1 MMFYDN
7 KCYKEL
13 ADRLCVKYAL
23 RDSQVKAMLSSEDAK
38 ACLDYCNRMKT
49 AMKDRLKPVTEVE
62 GEIKLV
68 SSKIINFFRVENV
81 IFQGK
86 NGECIPINVY
96 SPLDDSK
103 KYPAVVVSVG
113 HWREGKRL
121 EVNQRLCQHLCA
133 EGMVVAIYDPMYQ
146 GERNPY
152 TDQMLE
158 RMFPGVSED
167 IQMVNLHMQSGNA
180 CYLLGDNLGEFFLWD
195 SMRVVDYLLTRNDV
209 DPERIAATGQ
219 SGGGTQ
225 SVYLAACDDRVTC
238 YSPIQSITKERLTI
252 TGSGIGDCEQ
262 SMMGISEDDGFDY
275 PDMLWGAYP
284 AQCMINAARKD
295 FFGIEGVYEVN
306 DELATLYN
314 LLGKNR
320 FHTRYSNGEHWL
332 DEEARNIEC
341 DFLCN
346 ALLGRDSEKDESDFV
361 LLSEDELKCF
371 TDCETRVSQKFA
383 LRNRLD
389 NIKLLRPKDDS
400 KARSELI
407 KLIEK
412 SRESRGNCETH
423 FATRDSNKLIVVLT
437 GRSLW
442 DKFSKNVDDT
452 LFVMPMGAEE
462 GIEKQRNKIA
472 GYDVVTG
479 IFNEAVVLGEGYASS
494 IAAQVIDAVEKAES
508 ERKHSHITLVAEGA
522 MTTAALLVGAVTR
535 INKTV
540 LIDPIQSLESLFT
553 DEMHNISEAAMEPGL
568 MKIAD
573 IPELK
578 KLNMS
583 VEYTT
588 VQNSILV

>member
-442 DKFSKNVDDT
+442 DKFSNNVDDT

>member
-320 FHTRYSNGEHWL
+320 FHTRYSNGEHM
-332 DEEARNIEC
+332 
-341 DFLCN
+341 FY
-346 ALLGRDSEKDESDFV
+346 
-361 LLSEDELKCF
+361 
-371 TDCETRVSQKFA
+371 
-383 LRNRLD
+383 
-389 NIKLLRPKDDS
+389 
-400 KARSELI
+400 KADTGELI
-407 KLIEK
+407 HKCRK
-412 SRESRGNCETH
+412 S
-423 FATRDSNKLIVVLT
+423 
-437 GRSLW
+437 
-442 DKFSKNVDDT
+442 
-452 LFVMPMGAEE
+452 AEE
-462 GIEKQRNKIA
+462 GGDIPYKDDAIDMETVGENAMRRVFDDVEDVESFIAMLREQNGRYANSQMNKIVSLA
-472 GYDVVTG
+472 KVYTVDQVESAILYCIRVKKCSL
-479 IFNEAVVLGEGYASS
+479 NEVQAYLLYRYGLGMAKRKMTENTFYHCKKRAEE
-494 IAAQVIDAVEKAES
+494 IAEE
-508 ERKHSHITLVAEGA
+508 
-522 MTTAALLVGAVTR
+522 
-535 INKTV
+535 
-540 LIDPIQSLESLFT
+540 
-553 DEMHNISEAAMEPGL
+553 
-568 MKIAD
+568 
-573 IPELK
+573 
-578 KLNMS
+578 
-583 VEYTT
+583 
-588 VQNSILV
+588 QNGRLD

>member
-423 FATRDSNKLIVVLT
+423 FATRDNNKLIVVLT

-442 DKFSKNVDDT
+442 DKFSNTVDDT

>member
-23 RDSQVKAMLSSEDAK
+23 RDSHVKAMLSSEDAK

-442 DKFSKNVDDT
+442 DKFSNNVDDT

>member
-96 SPLDDSK
+96 SPLDDNK

-371 TDCETRVSQKFA
+371 TDCETRVHRN
-383 LRNRLD
+383 LRWTFL
-389 NIKLLRPKDDS
+389 
-400 KARSELI
+400 
-407 KLIEK
+407 
-412 SRESRGNCETH
+412 
-423 FATRDSNKLIVVLT
+423 
-437 GRSLW
+437 
-442 DKFSKNVDDT
+442 
-452 LFVMPMGAEE
+452 
-462 GIEKQRNKIA
+462 
-472 GYDVVTG
+472 
-479 IFNEAVVLGEGYASS
+479 
-494 IAAQVIDAVEKAES
+494 
-508 ERKHSHITLVAEGA
+508 
-522 MTTAALLVGAVTR
+522 
-535 INKTV
+535 
-540 LIDPIQSLESLFT
+540 
-553 DEMHNISEAAMEPGL
+553 
-568 MKIAD
+568 
-573 IPELK
+573 
-578 KLNMS
+578 
-583 VEYTT
+583 
-588 VQNSILV
+588 

>member
-423 FATRDSNKLIVVLT
+423 VATRDSNKLIVVLT

-442 DKFSKNVDDT
+442 DKFSNNVDDT

>member
-195 SMRVVDYLLTRNDV
+195 SMRVVD
-209 DPERIAATGQ
+209 
-219 SGGGTQ
+219 
-225 SVYLAACDDRVTC
+225 
-238 YSPIQSITKERLTI
+238 
-252 TGSGIGDCEQ
+252 
-262 SMMGISEDDGFDY
+262 
-275 PDMLWGAYP
+275 
-284 AQCMINAARKD
+284 
-295 FFGIEGVYEVN
+295 
-306 DELATLYN
+306 
-314 LLGKNR
+314 
-320 FHTRYSNGEHWL
+320 
-332 DEEARNIEC
+332 
-341 DFLCN
+341 
-346 ALLGRDSEKDESDFV
+346 
-361 LLSEDELKCF
+361 
-371 TDCETRVSQKFA
+371 SQ
-383 LRNRLD
+383 
-389 NIKLLRPKDDS
+389 
-400 KARSELI
+400 
-407 KLIEK
+407 
-412 SRESRGNCETH
+412 
-423 FATRDSNKLIVVLT
+423 
-437 GRSLW
+437 
-442 DKFSKNVDDT
+442 
-452 LFVMPMGAEE
+452 
-462 GIEKQRNKIA
+462 
-472 GYDVVTG
+472 
-479 IFNEAVVLGEGYASS
+479 
-494 IAAQVIDAVEKAES
+494 
-508 ERKHSHITLVAEGA
+508 
-522 MTTAALLVGAVTR
+522 
-535 INKTV
+535 
-540 LIDPIQSLESLFT
+540 
-553 DEMHNISEAAMEPGL
+553 
-568 MKIAD
+568 
-573 IPELK
+573 
-578 KLNMS
+578 
-583 VEYTT
+583 
-588 VQNSILV
+588 

>member
-332 DEEARNIEC
+332 DEEARNIPPTDTERWMQ
-341 DFLCN
+341 
-346 ALLGRDSEKDESDFV
+346 ALL
-361 LLSEDELKCF
+361 
-371 TDCETRVSQKFA
+371 
-383 LRNRLD
+383 
-389 NIKLLRPKDDS
+389 
-400 KARSELI
+400 
-407 KLIEK
+407 
-412 SRESRGNCETH
+412 
-423 FATRDSNKLIVVLT
+423 
-437 GRSLW
+437 
-442 DKFSKNVDDT
+442 
-452 LFVMPMGAEE
+452 
-462 GIEKQRNKIA
+462 
-472 GYDVVTG
+472 
-479 IFNEAVVLGEGYASS
+479 SS
-494 IAAQVIDAVEKAES
+494 I
-508 ERKHSHITLVAEGA
+508 
-522 MTTAALLVGAVTR
+522 
-535 INKTV
+535 
-540 LIDPIQSLESLFT
+540 
-553 DEMHNISEAAMEPGL
+553 
-568 MKIAD
+568 KIR
-573 IPELK
+573 
-578 KLNMS
+578 NG
-583 VEYTT
+583 
-588 VQNSILV
+588 SILVSFPSTLKECPNIWIQWIEKLTLQCFTHLTVGRYCSTSIIIRLLPAGMNFAQ

>member
-238 YSPIQSITKERLTI
+238 YADLAVGTVEGIYAFPHPYGCSQLGDDHANTRKLLVSLAKHPNAGGVLILSLGCENLTM
-252 TGSGIGDCEQ
+252 EQ
-262 SMMGISEDDGFDY
+262 FKAEFGEWDED
-275 PDMLWGAYP
+275 
-284 AQCMINAARKD
+284 RVK
-295 FFGIEGVYEVN
+295 
-306 DELATLYN
+306 
-314 LLGKNR
+314 
-320 FHTRYSNGEHWL
+320 
-332 DEEARNIEC
+332 
-341 DFLCN
+341 FLVCQQ
-346 ALLGRDSEKDESDFV
+346 
-361 LLSEDELKCF
+361 SEDELA
-371 TDCETRVSQKFA
+371 EGA
-383 LRNRLD
+383 RLLKELAD
-389 NIKLLRPKDDS
+389 YADS
-400 KARSELI
+400 FKR
-407 KLIEK
+407 EK
-412 SRESRGNCETH
+412 IN
-423 FATRDSNKLIVVLT
+423 ANKLVIGLKCGGSDGLSGITANPAVGAFSDMLISKGGTTILTEVPEMFGAETILMNRCRTKELFDKTVDMINGFKDYFTSHGQTVYENPSPGNKAGGITTLEDKSLGCIQKGGTAPVDGVLGYAQRVETPGLNLMYGPGNDLVSATNLAAAGAQIVIFTT
-437 GRSLW
+437 GRGTPFGCPVPTIKVSTNNALYAF
-442 DKFSKNVDDT
+442 KKNWID
-452 LFVMPMGAEE
+452 F
-462 GIEKQRNKIA
+462 NA
-472 GYDVVTG
+472 GT
-479 IFNEAVVLGEGYASS
+479 
-494 IAAQVIDAVEKAES
+494 
-508 ERKHSHITLVAEGA
+508 VAEGEEIGHA
-522 MTTAALLVGAVTR
+522 GKCLLDKVLSVASGEQTVGEKHGYRGIAIFKDGVT
-535 INKTV
+535 
-540 LIDPIQSLESLFT
+540 L
-553 DEMHNISEAAMEPGL
+553 
-568 MKIAD
+568 
-573 IPELK
+573 
-578 KLNMS
+578 
-583 VEYTT
+583 
-588 VQNSILV
+588 

>member
-371 TDCETRVSQKFA
+371 TDCETRVSQKDDAIDMETVGENAMRRVFDDVEDVESFIA
-383 LRNRLD
+383 MLREQNGRYANSQMNKIVSLAKVYTVDQVESAILYCIRVKKCSLNEVQAYLLYRYGLGMAKRKMTENTFYHCKKRAEEIAEEQNGRLD
-389 NIKLLRPKDDS
+389 
-400 KARSELI
+400 
-407 KLIEK
+407 
-412 SRESRGNCETH
+412 
-423 FATRDSNKLIVVLT
+423 
-437 GRSLW
+437 
-442 DKFSKNVDDT
+442 
-452 LFVMPMGAEE
+452 
-462 GIEKQRNKIA
+462 
-472 GYDVVTG
+472 
-479 IFNEAVVLGEGYASS
+479 
-494 IAAQVIDAVEKAES
+494 
-508 ERKHSHITLVAEGA
+508 
-522 MTTAALLVGAVTR
+522 
-535 INKTV
+535 
-540 LIDPIQSLESLFT
+540 
-553 DEMHNISEAAMEPGL
+553 
-568 MKIAD
+568 
-573 IPELK
+573 
-578 KLNMS
+578 
-583 VEYTT
+583 
-588 VQNSILV
+588 

>member
-7 KCYKEL
+7 KFYKEL

-442 DKFSKNVDDT
+442 DKFSNNVDDT

>member
-68 SSKIINFFRVENV
+68 SSKIIKFFRVENV

-346 ALLGRDSEKDESDFV
+346 ALLWRDSEKDESDFV

-442 DKFSKNVDDT
+442 DKFSNNVDDT